1 MGEFLA
7 KDGFCTPEQSRNK
20 ALQNPLGF
28 SHQRNDTLSDV
39 PNIGQSS
46 LKFKLDYLLRLLT
59 WTNSE
64 RLISHSLI
72 LQWALTQLQ
81 VIISLLPF

>member
-7 KDGFCTPEQSRNK
+7 KDGFCTPEHGRDK
-20 ALQNPLGF
+20 ASQNPPGL
-28 SHQRNDTLSDV
+28 SHQRNDTTSDV
-39 PNIGQSS
+39 PNSGHPS
-46 LKFKLDYLLRLLT
+46 LSFKLDYLLRLLT

-72 LQWALTQLQ
+72 LQWALAQLQ
-81 VIISLLPF
+81 VILPF